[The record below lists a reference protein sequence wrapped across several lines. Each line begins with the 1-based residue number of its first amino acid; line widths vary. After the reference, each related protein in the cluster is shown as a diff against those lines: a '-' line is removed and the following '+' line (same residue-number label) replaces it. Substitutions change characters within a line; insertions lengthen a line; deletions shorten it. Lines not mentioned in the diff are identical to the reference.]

1 MDQGG
6 DKLDPSMPPVINI
19 YSYITMIS
27 RYYQYCNT
35 DYFVAVAFI
44 FDRYQQSC
52 GETIVKFEYDSPE
65 SMDPLSNAEM
75 TLMSKLT
82 DGAAANFIN
91 SSPQDK
97 ISAISQTTFS
107 NTFM

>member
-6 DKLDPSMPPVINI
+6 DKLDPSMSPVINI

-52 GETIVKFEYDSPE
+52 GETIVKFAYDSPE
-65 SMDPLSNAEM
+65 SMDPLANAEM
-75 TLMSKLT
+75 TLVSKLT
-82 DGAAANFIN
+82 NGAAANFIN

-97 ISAISQTTFS
+97 ISAISQPTFS